1 VGTDFQN
8 ASPVGWET
16 PITIASKLFPL
27 ASGSNRFHVIP
38 AAEHVVSYVCSG
50 NKLYRTVNS
59 SSFSSSGSCQPS
71 GQILATN
78 VATCFFDSS
87 GDDLSRNGLVRIVL
101 QLKDGKNNESV
112 QLQQEVHV
120 DNTP

>member
-1 VGTDFQN
+1 
-8 ASPVGWET
+8 VGWET
-16 PITIASKLFPL
+16 PITITSKQFPL

-50 NKLYRTVNS
+50 NKLYRTANS
-59 SSFSSSGSCQPS
+59 ASNSFSGGCPTT
-71 GQILATN
+71 GPVIATN
-78 VATCFFDSS
+78 VASCFFDSS
-87 GDDLSRNGLVRIVL
+87 GDDLSRNALVRIVL

-112 QLQQEVHV
+112 QLQQEIHV